1 MPPSKPPKVLTDLD
15 HRVEAVTG
23 HTIDRLWKHQD
34 RGLLD
39 EPLHRLAEA
48 HRSLADAETG
58 VTFYRV
64 LLERLASG
72 ELAVDQAL
80 FVRIDRTVG
89 QLKDA
94 TAIRDACQEVMVAA
108 LEPLEAAK
116 PRVAATGAD
125 LLASEFAALLAISQ
139 GAKLHQHLQ
148 TGRLSV
154 VTGAN
159 VRVPHPVLQR
169 LEEAELVVRDTSHPL
184 HAGQPVSLT
193 DSGRTT
199 LTGPARLAAAVV
211 PPPRVGSWPAPPA
224 RSR

>member
-1 MPPSKPPKVLTDLD
+1 M
-15 HRVEAVTG
+15 
-23 HTIDRLWKHQD
+23 WKHHD

-48 HRSLADAETG
+48 HRSLAEAETG

-64 LLERLASG
+64 LLGRLASG

-80 FVRIDRTVG
+80 FIRIDRTVA

-94 TAIRDACQEVMVAA
+94 TAIRDARHDVMVAG
-108 LEPLEAAK
+108 LEPLEAAN

-148 TGRLSV
+148 TGRLAV
-154 VTGAN
+154 VTGSG
-159 VRVPHPVLQR
+159 VRVPHPVFQR

-199 LTGPARLAAAVV
+199 LTGPARPAAAVV

>member
-1 MPPSKPPKVLTDLD
+1 MILVPFSRPPKALTSLD

-23 HTIDRLWKHQD
+23 HAIDRLWKHQD

-39 EPLHRLAEA
+39 EPLRRLAEA
-48 HRSLADAETG
+48 HRSLAEAETG

-72 ELAVDQAL
+72 ELVVNQAL
-80 FVRIDRTVG
+80 FTRIDRAVT

-94 TAIRDACQEVMVAA
+94 TALRDTRHDVMVAA
-108 LEPLEAAK
+108 LEPLEATK

-154 VTGAN
+154 VTGSG
-159 VRVPHPVLQR
+159 VRVPHPV
-169 LEEAELVVRDTSHPL
+169 V
-184 HAGQPVSLT
+184 
-193 DSGRTT
+193 
-199 LTGPARLAAAVV
+199 
-211 PPPRVGSWPAPPA
+211 
-224 RSR
+224 